1 VRGTAAG
8 RRFLTTLYDPTTEA
22 TMRQSIQNA
31 KEAVT
36 IATGVPFAF
45 VALMVPAAIM
55 AGAVVVTKAID
66 RLTR

>member
-1 VRGTAAG
+1 MRGAPAG
-8 RRFLTTLYDPTTEA
+8 DRFLNTQRPALEA
-22 TMRQSIQNA
+22 AMRQLTQNA

-36 IATGVPFAF
+36 IVAGVPFAF
-45 VALMVPAAIM
+45 LALLVPAAIM